1 MHHAFRLVV
10 WLLLLWAPAGLA
22 HASFDDSR
30 TWFDRLS
37 ETERTETQSDLI
49 LVGHYEFLVDGK
61 FGRGTFDAIAA
72 FQKSQGRAGTGVLT
86 DFERR
91 KLRDLASR
99 VDDELGIE
107 PVSDDEARVAL
118 RIPGRLLSVRNP
130 TDAGTSYVSEDG
142 EISLETMHASL
153 ADQSFEQLFE
163 LMTSPDPERTV
174 TYRNFGSGRFV
185 VSGRIGDYSFY
196 TMFVSSNGEAVGYS
210 LAWGKTYERQGN
222 ITSVYIASHFT
233 PMASLPEPPP
243 ELRKAEG
250 TGGDRQRSAFVLPK
264 EQPEVIFLS
273 ADITETTAAD
283 FDRALA
289 ARPGARIVALNSPG
303 GAVDSALKVAFEIS
317 KRGLTTY
324 VPRDMG
330 CYSACAYIFF
340 AGTGRQVEGELGVH
354 QISAEIADLVLA
366 QTTLGDVLDALQQF
380 GVRQPVISHMLRT
393 PPDDMY
399 VFSTA
404 ELDELGIVSGDPI
417 DIALAETAPDG
428 QSPSPALNSTY
439 VQLSSLSSAK
449 EAERSRDYAESRWS
463 ALFGE
468 SKPEVHTAGETFA
481 VRVPT
486 PSLERANAICAAIKS
501 DGGGCYVATG
511 D

>member
-1 MHHAFRLVV
+1 MHHAFRLAV

-30 TWFDRLS
+30 IWFDRLS
-37 ETERTETQSDLI
+37 ETERSATQSDLI
-49 LVGHYEFLVDGK
+49 LVGHYQYLVDGR

-91 KLRDLASR
+91 KLRDMASK
-99 VDDELGIE
+99 VGVELGIE
-107 PVSDDEARVAL
+107 PVSDGEARVAM
-118 RIPGRLLSVRNP
+118 RIPGRLLSIRNV
-130 TDAGTSYVSEDG
+130 TDAGMSYVSEDG

-153 ADQSFEQLFE
+153 AEQSFEQLFE
-163 LMTSPDPERTV
+163 VMTSPDPERVV
-174 TYRNFGSGRFV
+174 TYRSFGAGRFV

-196 TMFVSSNGEAVGYS
+196 TMFVSTNGEAVGYS
-210 LAWGKTYERQGN
+210 LAWGKTYESQGS
-222 ITSVYIASHFT
+222 ITSIYIASHFT

-250 TGGDRQRSAFVLPK
+250 TGGDRQRSAFVLP
-264 EQPEVIFLS
+264 EDQPDVILLS
-273 ADITETTAAD
+273 ADITETTPSD

-303 GAVDSALKVAFEIS
+303 GSVDSALKVAFEVNR
-317 KRGLTTY
+317 RGLTTF
-324 VPRDMG
+324 VPQDMG
-330 CYSACAYIFF
+330 CYSACAYIFL
-340 AGTGRQVEGELGVH
+340 AGLGRQVAGELGVH
-354 QISAEIADLVLA
+354 QISSEIADLVLA

-404 ELDELGIVSGDPI
+404 ELNDLAIASGDPI
-417 DIALAETAPDG
+417 DMALAVAASDDQSSSAPKG
-428 QSPSPALNSTY
+428 AY
-439 VQLSSLSSAK
+439 IQLSSLSSAK
-449 EAERSRDYAESRWS
+449 EAERSREYADSRWGT
-463 ALFGE
+463 LFGE
-468 SKPEVHTAGETFA
+468 NKPVVYNTEDTFN
-481 VRVPT
+481 VRVLA

-501 DGGGCYVATG
+501 DGGGCYVSAG
-511 D
+511 G